1 MSKGI
6 GNIVVRL
13 REESKCTLEQL
24 CEGICSKSHMARIEQ
39 NESVPD
45 PFVLDRLFGRMGKST
60 ERLEYVL
67 SKENYELYELQY
79 QIQREILY
87 RNFEEAEK
95 FLEIYEG
102 KKKAKQSLH
111 RQFIEQE
118 RAQILWIRGAQVEE
132 VLSHLNS
139 AISETMPLEHVLE
152 KKCVLSVEE
161 LKLLLF
167 RWEVCRGT
175 VYQRSLR
182 EVWEVL
188 NYMENR
194 VYEAEE
200 SVKAYPYAVLLLVKN
215 YEEQSKRV
223 REYCLEIAEKALE
236 LLRNE
241 AKILFM
247 PEILEL
253 YAELL
258 QIAGEQEEVIMDF
271 REMRK
276 TLLEVEEE
284 FGVHYEN
291 YPLFQHLNRMFELD
305 YEVIRNGRRASKISQ
320 EKLCEDICTQETL
333 SKIESGKCA
342 PSNKNLTLL
351 LEKMKRNRERIG
363 MNIAADRYEVILLE
377 KQIACAEHMTA
388 DEKAKLLI
396 TELQEK
402 LDMSVIENRQY
413 VQSRKV
419 RIEQQEGKYSYQEAT
434 KNLFDILHMT
444 LPGSNEEI
452 FLYNLTVKECYILN
466 QIAILL
472 CKNEQKEKGIE
483 LWERL
488 LKNYEEKGVHK
499 VFNICDWAM
508 IMGNIAGRMEEIGCV
523 DKPIEMCIERL
534 KTELEIGKGNG
545 IGRSLAI
552 IACVLE
558 RKHDA
563 ECIERFRQTLNIYK
577 LMKFEYRYKCIMEHI
592 KEKEFIQ

>member
-6 GNIVVRL
+6 GNIIVRL
-13 REESKCTLEQL
+13 REERKCSLEQL

-45 PFVLDRLFGRMGKST
+45 PFVLDRLFGRIGKST

-79 QIQREILY
+79 QVQKEILY
-87 RNFEEAEK
+87 RNFEKAEK

-102 KKKAKQSLH
+102 KKKAKQPLH

-139 AISETMPLEHVLE
+139 AISETMPLEHALE

-167 RWEVCRGT
+167 RWEVCHGT

-188 NYMENR
+188 DYMESR

-200 SVKAYPYAVLLLVKN
+200 SVKAYPYAVLLLAKN

-223 REYCLEIAEKALE
+223 LEYCMEITEKALE

-241 AKILFM
+241 AKILFL

-258 QIAGEQEEVIMDF
+258 QSAGGQEEVIMDF

-291 YPLFQHLNRMFELD
+291 YPLFQHLNRTFELD
-305 YEVIRNGRRASKISQ
+305 YEVIRNERRASKLSQ
-320 EKLCEDICTQETL
+320 EKLCEEICTQETL

-363 MNIAADRYEVILLE
+363 MNIAADRYEIIALE
-377 KQIACAEHMTA
+377 RRIARAEHKSEDKNA
-388 DEKAKLLI
+388 ESLI
-396 TELQEK
+396 KELQEK
-402 LDMSVIENRQY
+402 LDMSIIENQQY
-413 VQSRKV
+413 VQSRKLW
-419 RIEQQEGKYSYQEAT
+419 IELQEGNYTYEEVIEK
-434 KNLFDILHMT
+434 LFAILHMT
-444 LPGSNEEI
+444 LPGRDEEV
-452 FLYNLTVKECYILN
+452 FLYNLTSRECFILN
-466 QIAILL
+466 QIAILY
-472 CKNEQKEKGIE
+472 CKDEQKEKGIE
-483 LWERL
+483 LWKKL
-488 LKNYEEKGVHK
+488 LINYEKKGMQK
-499 VFNICDWAM
+499 VFNIRDWAM
-508 IMGNIAGRMEEIGCV
+508 LMGNVAGRMEEMGDV
-523 DKPIEMCIERL
+523 RHPIKICLERL
-534 KTELEIGKGNG
+534 KTELEIGKGNA

-552 IACVLE
+552 IACVQE
-558 RKHDA
+558 RKRDA
-563 ECIERFRQTLNIYK
+563 ECMARFRQTLNMYK
-577 LMKFEYRYKCIMEHI
+577 LMKFEYRYKCIMEYI
-592 KEKEFIQ
+592 KEKFA